1 MGDPYKPRKRYC
13 RPLSL
18 FSSACHP
25 SIAPPPRWSTPL
37 EGLRL
42 PQLSRVRAPFVVPLW
57 RVCVAQLPLYSARG
71 PCGGEGH
78 APRATPAR
86 LKRPCNLRVPLSRLP
101 PPPPPANHKRSPSAE
116 GPSDRPFS
124 APAGKGA
131 WVFQPMAVGGPRGSG
146 WPRSGAARVGG
157 AGRTRP
163 FPRRPPLDESI
174 IDNRPTP
181 LSMFSWGYYVSTVK
195 SRTGQD
201 RFYHKVSLFYISI
214 QTLVFSFLSYP
225 FRVSGGQR

>member
-101 PPPPPANHKRSPSAE
+101 PPPPRPTTRGALQRKGRRTGPSQLPRARARGSFNPWPSA
-116 GPSDRPFS
+116 
-124 APAGKGA
+124 APVAA
-131 WVFQPMAVGGPRGSG
+131 GGPGRG
-146 WPRSGAARVGG
+146 RRALGARGGRAPSRVDLPWTNQLSTTDPPHCQCSPG
-157 AGRTRP
+157 ATMYLLSSQEPVKIVSITR
-163 FPRRPPLDESI
+163 FPYF
-174 IDNRPTP
+174 T
-181 LSMFSWGYYVSTVK
+181 
-195 SRTGQD
+195 
-201 RFYHKVSLFYISI
+201 
-214 QTLVFSFLSYP
+214 FLYKLWYFHS
-225 FRVSGGQR
+225 